1 MRAPWH
7 MHAPHARAISL
18 CSSPCAFS
26 FTCPP
31 HCATMCRLLGPNG
44 AGKSTSINM
53 VRTRLLLFAVLLQV
67 DLWLQ
72 PEPHDPLPT
81 TAAYV
86 CR

>member
-1 MRAPWH
+1 
-7 MHAPHARAISL
+7 
-18 CSSPCAFS
+18 
-26 FTCPP
+26 
-31 HCATMCRLLGPNG
+31 MCRLLGPNG